1 MMDKVL
7 FWLDADLTSFCL
19 AYYLQKKIDA
29 EFYAIIDIT
38 NRPKKFFM
46 NQKLIAF
53 KKIWFYHDFMNQ
65 KIKSEQNYL
74 KSFEEKFNID
84 LWQLAKNDRIFTYDY
99 NNFYKFSEHEISEI
113 MEKECK
119 LFEEILD
126 KIKPNFFITTETAL
140 RQHHLFYLIC
150 KKKGIKVLIL
160 NLANWGNYCYI
171 SENYHRID
179 NFEEIFKNKK
189 SSSTTFNDLKNR
201 LESKILSKKLTKFY
215 QIQKKSQLEKIK
227 AAFQLLILSDNSNE
241 KTHYTY
247 YGRKKLKVL
256 FKEIQHSLKRWYRE
270 KYINKIFLQQIPNDL
285 SFIFLPLQQEPERS
299 LLIGAPDYVNQ
310 IKTVEYVSK
319 CIPKNYLLFVKEHP
333 TQGPGRGWRKI
344 SDYQAMQNNPK
355 VKLIHPSVPANEIVA
370 KSKLVISVSG
380 TLALESAFFNKPSI
394 TFVDN
399 DYTLIPSISRLKSK
413 NELRELIE
421 DSLEKKVEPN
431 YVGKYFDILEENSFV
446 FDYLGFQVSYLK
458 HFYFDGNLADVEINE
473 SEMLKFLLE
482 HEKSFSVLI
491 ERFKQKIND
500 YEKN

>member
-1 MMDKVL
+1 MSNRVF
-7 FWLDADLTSFCL
+7 FWLDADVTDFCIS
-19 AYYLQKKIDA
+19 YYLQKISDA

-38 NRPKKFFM
+38 NMPKKFFQE
-46 NQKLIAF
+46 QKLVQF
-53 KKIWFYHDFMNQ
+53 KKIWFYHAFMNQ
-65 KIKSEQNYL
+65 KIKSDTNYL
-74 KSFEEKFNID
+74 KSFEEKYDID
-84 LWQLAKNDRIFTYDY
+84 LWKLAKNDRIFIY
-99 NNFYKFSEHEISEI
+99 NYNPYHKFSKQEISEI

-119 LFEEILD
+119 LFEEVLGQV
-126 KIKPNFFITTETAL
+126 KPDFLITTETAL
-140 RQHHLFYLIC
+140 RPQHLFYLLC
-150 KKKGIKVLIL
+150 KKMGIKVLML

-179 NFEEIFKNKK
+179 NFENILKKKK
-189 SSSTTFNDLKNR
+189 SLPTTFNELQNR

-215 QIQKKSQLEKIK
+215 GSQRKSQFVRMK
-227 AAFQLLILSDNSNE
+227 AAFQLLILSHNSNE

-247 YGRKKLKVL
+247 YGREKLKVL
-256 FKEIQHSLKRWYRE
+256 FKEIQYSLKRWYRE
-270 KYINKIFLQQIPNDL
+270 KYIDKNFLRQIPNNL

-299 LLIGAPDYVNQ
+299 LLISAPDYINQ

-319 CIPKNYLLFVKEHP
+319 CIPENYLLFVKEHP

-394 TFVDN
+394 TFADN

-458 HFYFDGNLADVEINE
+458 HFYFDGNLADVEIDE

>member
-1 MMDKVL
+1 MSNRVF
-7 FWLDADLTSFCL
+7 FWLDADVTDFCIS
-19 AYYLQKKIDA
+19 YYLQKISDA

-38 NRPKKFFM
+38 NMPKKFFQE
-46 NQKLIAF
+46 QKLVQF
-53 KKIWFYHDFMNQ
+53 KKIWFYHDFMNK
-65 KIKSEQNYL
+65 KIKSDSNYL
-74 KSFEEKFNID
+74 KLFKEKNGID
-84 LWQLAKNDRIFTYDY
+84 IWQLAKNDRIFMHDY
-99 NNFYKFSEHEISEI
+99 NDYHKFSEYEISEI

-126 KIKPNFFITTETAL
+126 QVKPDFFITKETAL
-140 RQHHLFYLIC
+140 RPNHLFYLIC
-150 KKKGIKVLIL
+150 KKKGIKVLML
-160 NLANWGNYCYI
+160 NLANWENYCYI

-189 SSSTTFNDLKNR
+189 SLSTTFNDLKNR

-215 QIQKKSQLEKIK
+215 QSHKKSQLEKIK

-256 FKEIQHSLKRWYRE
+256 FNEIQYSLKRWYRE
-270 KYINKIFLQQIPNDL
+270 KYIDRFFLREIPDDT

-299 LLIGAPDYVNQ
+299 LLISAPDYVNQ

-319 CIPKNYLLFVKEHP
+319 HIPKNYLLFVKEHP

-344 SDYQAMQNNPK
+344 SNYKAMQNNPK
-355 VKLIHPSVPANEIVA
+355 VKLIHPSVPANEIIA

-394 TFVDN
+394 TFANN
-399 DYTLIPSISRLKSK
+399 DFTLIPSISKLESK
-413 NELRELIE
+413 NELCQVIE
-421 DSLEKKVEPN
+421 DSLEKKVDPN
-431 YVGKYFDILEENSFV
+431 YVGKYFDILEENSFI

-458 HFYFDGNLADVEINE
+458 HFYFDGNLVDVKIDE
-473 SEMLKFLLE
+473 SEMLKFLLD

-491 ERFKQKIND
+491 ERFKQKINN
-500 YEKN
+500 YKKN

>member
-1 MMDKVL
+1 MSDKIC
-7 FWLDADLTSFCL
+7 FWLDAEPTSFCI
-19 AYYLQKKIDA
+19 AYYLKKIYDA
-29 EFYAIIDIT
+29 DFFAVIDVT
-38 NRPKKFFM
+38 NRPKHFFK
-46 NQKLIAF
+46 NQKLVEF
-53 KKIWFYHDFMNQ
+53 KKTWFYHDVINQ
-65 KIKSEQNYL
+65 KIKSEPDYL
-74 KSFEEKFNID
+74 KSFEKKYNID
-84 LWQLAKNDRIFTYDY
+84 LWQLAKNDRIFIDDY
-99 NNFYKFSEHEISEI
+99 NTFYKFSDQEISEI

-126 KIKPNFFITTETAL
+126 EIKPDFFITTETAM
-140 RQHHLFYLIC
+140 RPHHLFYLLC
-150 KKKGIKVLIL
+150 KKKGIRVLML
-160 NLANWGNYCYI
+160 NSANWGKHCYI
-171 SENYHRID
+171 SENYHKLD
-179 NFEEIFKNKK
+179 NFNELFANRKALP
-189 SSSTTFNDLKNR
+189 TTFNDIQNR

-215 QIQKKSQLEKIK
+215 QSQRKSQLERMK
-227 AAFQLLILSDNSNE
+227 AAFQFLVLSGNSNQ

-247 YGRKKLKVL
+247 YGRGKLKVL
-256 FKEIQHSLKRWYRE
+256 FKEIQYSLKRWYRE
-270 KYINKIFLQQIPNDL
+270 KYIDKNFLRQIPNDL

-299 LLIGAPDYVNQ
+299 LLISAPDYVNQ

-355 VKLIHPSVPANEIVA
+355 VKLIHPSVPANEIIA

-394 TFVDN
+394 TFADN

-413 NELRELIE
+413 NELCQVIE
-421 DSLEKKVEPN
+421 DSLEKKVDPN

-458 HFYFDGNLADVEINE
+458 HFYFDGNLVDVKIDE
-473 SEMLKFLLE
+473 SEMLKFLLD

-491 ERFKQKIND
+491 KRFKQKINN
-500 YEKN
+500 YKKN